1 MADTTSLAESSQ
13 AFFCAIADYLQIK
26 GKSLGEFL
34 DPKNKELDDFSKF
47 DRKWKS
53 IFKAKNDSLQ
63 SIYDKFT
70 EASTGA
76 QKIPYGDIEGF
87 LMTEKTWYISS
98 ALIGKKL
105 VEDITT
111 ISSGFAKKPNA
122 SDVWYY
128 RGDKVVMKNIEALF
142 KIANKNKPAPAF
154 GDINKWSPADIYF
167 ATDKATKRIKENVDL
182 YVTGR
187 GKSYGFDIMNNMI
200 SELITEGDLLPI
212 SLKKQTNTVTI
223 KKVNFDKVEE
233 QTAILKY
240 QYHGLKQPWKKYT
253 LNQPQ
258 TRDLQIKF
266 STSDRE
272 MIKIRH
278 DASTATMKAEFESRD
293 MEARGGSIG
302 SWNIFC
308 DIVSYIDK
316 QLATKL
322 FNDYKRGNEKYK
334 VQAKKLRQEWEE
346 KDKRLKKPEAK
357 KMARAEFDEERG
369 ALSAMLVTNEVFP
382 TLIDWLEKN
391 KRSISN
397 AQDYVSPSDR
407 LIQELFKYITSRTE
421 DSGKFIIAK

>member
-53 IFKAKNDSLQ
+53 VFKAKNDSLQ

-111 ISSGFAKKPNA
+111 ISSGFAKKPNV

-154 GDINKWSPADIYF
+154 GDVNKWSPADIYF
-167 ATDKATKRIKENVDL
+167 ATA
-182 YVTGR
+182 
-187 GKSYGFDIMNNMI
+187 
-200 SELITEGDLLPI
+200 I

-253 LNQPQ
+253 LKQPQ

-266 STSDRE
+266 SKSDRE

-278 DASTATMKAEFESRD
+278 DASRATMKAELESRD

-322 FNDYKRGNEKYK
+322 FNDYKKVNEKYK
-334 VQAKKLRQEWEE
+334 VQAEKLRKEWEE

-382 TLIDWLEKN
+382 TLIEWLEKN
-391 KRSISN
+391 KRNISN